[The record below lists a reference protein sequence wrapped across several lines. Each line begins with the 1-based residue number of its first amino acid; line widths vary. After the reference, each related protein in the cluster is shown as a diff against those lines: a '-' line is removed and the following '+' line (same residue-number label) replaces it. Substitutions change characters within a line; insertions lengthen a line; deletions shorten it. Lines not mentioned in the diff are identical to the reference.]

1 MDASVVADWW
11 KEAFKPEPLL
21 TVSEWADG
29 NRILSR
35 KSSSEPGRWRT
46 ERTPYLREIMDCLS
60 VFHPCKKVVFKKPSQ
75 IGGTECGNNWIGYI
89 IDHAP
94 GPALL
99 VQPTVDLSKRNS
111 RLRIEPLIDE
121 SPTLK
126 QKTKP
131 LKSRDS
137 SNTVLQKDFEGG
149 TLVMTGANSAAGL
162 RSMPARYIMFD
173 EIDAYPRDV
182 EGEGSPV
189 SLALARSRTFSRRK
203 AFFCSTPTFDGDSI
217 IDDEFELSDKRFFE
231 VPCPE
236 CNQFQVLQFKQLE
249 WPEGKP
255 EAAEYCCEHC
265 GVLIDEKFKTKMLQ
279 AGKWVATNPTS
290 KTPGFHLNS
299 LYSPVGWFSWGEIAS
314 DYVEAKRQY
323 EQEKKTEKMKTF
335 TNTVLG
341 LSYKEPGDA
350 PEWKRLYFRRE
361 KFAMGVVPK
370 NGRFL
375 TCGVDVQKDRL
386 EAEVIAWAPGFE
398 NWSVDYQVFNGETA
412 DEKVWNDLASYI
424 EGTFPTEE
432 GGAMPIQLCAI
443 DSGYNT
449 QHVYNFCR
457 KYSPTRVVPVKGVDD
472 LQVLVAQPR
481 QVDVKVKGKPRVRRG
496 VMFWNVGVNL
506 IKSELYGWLKCDPPM
521 DGEETPHG
529 FCHFPEYGDEYF
541 KQLCSERAVIRR
553 DRKNRNIIE
562 WVKSRERNEALDVR
576 IYNRAAASLVGID
589 RFKPRDWDKF
599 RVQGLA
605 KSIETKHNRDA
616 TPKKPSKEK
625 SKTRRESFW

>member
-1 MDASVVADWW
+1 MDVSSVVDWW

-21 TVSEWADG
+21 TVSEWADEH
-29 NRILSR
+29 RVLSR

-46 ERTPYLREIMDCLS
+46 DRTPYLREIMDCLS
-60 VFHPCKKVVFKKPSQ
+60 VFHPCKKVVFKKASQ
-75 IGGTECGNNWIGYI
+75 IGGTECGNNWLGYV

-94 GPALL
+94 GPMLL

-111 RLRIEPLIDE
+111 RLRVEPLIEE
-121 SPTLK
+121 SPSLK
-126 QKTKP
+126 SKTKS

-217 IDDEFELSDKRFFE
+217 IDDEFELSDKRFFK

-236 CNQFQVLQFKQLE
+236 CKKFQVLEFKHLE
-249 WPEGKP
+249 WPESKP
-255 EAAEYCCEHC
+255 EEAQYCCKHC
-265 GVLIDEKFKTKMLQ
+265 GVLIDEKFKTKMLSG
-279 AGKWVATNPTS
+279 GKWVKTNPES
-290 KTPGFHLNS
+290 KTPGFHINS

-314 DYVEAKRQY
+314 DYVEAKKQF

-361 KFAMGVVPK
+361 QFKLGVVPS
-370 NGRFL
+370 GAMFL

-386 EAEVIAWAPGFE
+386 EAEVIGWAPGFE
-398 NWSVDYQVFNGETA
+398 NWSVDYQVFNGETS
-412 DEKVWNDLASYI
+412 DEKVWGDLANYL
-424 EGTFPTEE
+424 EKTFETEE

-443 DSGYNT
+443 DSGFNT

-457 KYSPTRVVPVKGVDD
+457 KYPPTRVVPVKGVDD
-472 LQVLVAQPR
+472 LPVLIAQPR
-481 QVDVKVKGKPRVRRG
+481 QVDVKVKGKPKVRRG
-496 VMFWNVGVNL
+496 VQFWKVGVNH
-506 IKSELYGWLKCDPPM
+506 IKAELYGWLKADPPL
-521 DGEETPHG
+521 DGEQMPNG
-529 FCHFPEYGDEYF
+529 FCHFPEYDEEYF

-589 RFKPRDWDKF
+589 RFRPKDWERF

-605 KSIETKHNRDA
+605 KPLESSHNRNA
-616 TPKKPSKEK
+616 TPKKPSRKRTK
-625 SKTRRESFW
+625 KKESFW